1 MVTTVRAMAE
11 AVYRDVVL
19 MQSQL
24 ARSPPD
30 WEQLWRLAELRGR
43 LCENCDCFH
52 QDDRR
57 GSSHCWME
65 TMELLAPSMSPKHKT
80 SWRDVN
86 AA

>member
-43 LCENCDCFH
+43 LCETTEVPH
-52 QDDRR
+52 QVRY
-57 GSSHCWME
+57 
-65 TMELLAPSMSPKHKT
+65 KHRNGVKVPEKDMQRVT
-80 SWRDVN
+80 TKARTGTR
-86 AA
+86 